1 MALIEIK
8 RTVNLDEMLRVDSLN
23 GVAFTNENAAH
34 KFTITCMRN
43 GAPYSLAN
51 TTISARFM
59 RADGTTVN
67 VTGGTVDGNV
77 ATLILAKRDCYNV
90 PGRFRLSILCTA
102 GTSVLCIYSAVGTV
116 TRSTDE
122 TVIDTGT
129 VLPDAATVAQMF
141 EQLGDQLDESY
152 QYGTRIGALETG
164 LDSLEDVVD
173 TKASASA
180 LSDEV
185 ARAQGAEMGLSQQ
198 IGTVGSSVASLS
210 TFATDRFKTIAPDF
224 STSTA
229 YAVGDSVYHEN
240 KLYRFT
246 TAHPAGAWDSSHV
259 TEATV
264 GASIKRVRDEIAGV
278 FSESKSYVPGDYC
291 YHGDYLVRCRV
302 AHQGAWDDSHFS
314 SITVGDMLEQISAIT
329 APYFSESTAYS
340 VGDYCI
346 REDLTAHELRMYRF
360 TTSHTGAWNISHVAR
375 VTVADELEALNDRPA
390 YTFTDDGEGNITI
403 S

>member
-8 RTVNLDEMLRVDSLN
+8 RTVYLDGLVQPDSLN
-23 GVAFTNENAAH
+23 GVAFTQENAAH
-34 KFTITCMRN
+34 KFTITCMRG

-51 TTISARFM
+51 TSISARFM

-67 VTGGTVDGNV
+67 VTGGEVSQSSPNV
-77 ATLILAKRDCYNV
+77 ASIIINKRDCYNV

-141 EQLGDQLDESY
+141 EQLGDQLDDSY

-229 YAVGDSVYHEN
+229 YGVGDSVYYEN
-240 KLYRFT
+240 KLYRFIE
-246 TAHPAGAWDSSHV
+246 AHAAGAWNSAHV
-259 TEATV
+259 TQVTV
-264 GASIKRVRDEIAGV
+264 GGSIKRVKAEIADV
-278 FSESKSYVPGDYC
+278 FSESTAYSPGDYC
-291 YHGDYLVRCRV
+291 YHGDYFVRCTT
-302 AHQGAWDDSHFS
+302 AHQGAWNAAHF
-314 SITVGDMLEQISAIT
+314 
-329 APYFSESTAYS
+329 
-340 VGDYCI
+340 
-346 REDLTAHELRMYRF
+346 
-360 TTSHTGAWNISHVAR
+360 TS
-375 VTVADELEALNDRPA
+375 VTVADELKTRSA
-390 YTFTDDGEGNITI
+390 YTFADDGDGNVTI
-403 S
+403 SNWGD

>member
-8 RTVNLDEMLRVDSLN
+8 RTVNLDGLVQPDSLN
-23 GVAFTNENAAH
+23 GVAFTQENAAH
-34 KFTITCMRN
+34 KFTITCMRG

-51 TTISARFM
+51 TSISARFM

-67 VTGGTVDGNV
+67 VTGGEVSQASPNV
-77 ATLILAKRDCYNV
+77 ASIIINKRDCYNV

-224 STSTA
+224 SDTKA
-229 YAVGDSVYHEN
+229 YNAGDHVYYQN
-240 KLYRFT
+240 QLYRFT
-246 TAHPAGAWDSSHV
+246 AAHAAGAWTGTDV
-259 TEATV
+259 TQPPITI
-264 GASIKRVRDEIAGV
+264 GGSINVVRREIAAQ
-278 FSESKSYVPGDYC
+278 FSESTPYAVGDYC
-291 YHGDYLVRCRV
+291 YHGDFFVRCTT
-302 AHQGAWDDSHFS
+302 AHQGAWNAVHF
-314 SITVGDMLEQISAIT
+314 
-329 APYFSESTAYS
+329 
-340 VGDYCI
+340 
-346 REDLTAHELRMYRF
+346 
-360 TTSHTGAWNISHVAR
+360 TS
-375 VTVADELEALNDRPA
+375 VTVADELKTRGA
-390 YTFTDDGEGNITI
+390 YTFTDDGEGNVTI